1 MGILKKGT
9 TGADTLTSTAIGD
22 TLSGGAGNDTYIVRH
37 ASVAIE
43 DPYAADTSS
52 PYDSAFY
59 VSTGGTDTV
68 QTSYLDAAGVYSLRD
83 FYGIE
88 NLTYTGTLG
97 ARLQGNNLANIITG
111 NARNDTIE
119 GGQGADNLRGMGGDD
134 LISGGAGNDTLDGG
148 ANGTGGDTM
157 AGGTGDDLYIV
168 NAAAD
173 QTLEGVN
180 RGFDTIQSTGTV
192 KSLNLGKYVNFEGL
206 RYTGTTAAIL
216 TGNASSNAVTSTSS
230 TADKLYG
237 LAGNDTL
244 GGGAGADSMYGGVG
258 DDTYLVNST
267 DKIFENANEGT
278 DTLSGTIKS
287 IATTASGANF
297 ATTIEN
303 LTYTGTD
310 TSTLTGNNLNNYII
324 GGSGNNT
331 INALNG
337 NDTIDGAAGN
347 DSIVSGNGNDYL
359 IGGAGTDTL
368 VGGAGDDRYV
378 INDAVDKVTEGLDS
392 SGGAN
397 DWIYS
402 GIDIKLSNTKYTNV
416 NNLLLTNN
424 SWVGEGSAGNNIII
438 GNENENFLSG
448 MGGNDILIGSGE
460 GPIGSPILLSANYYY
475 NVAPNDDVLDGGA
488 GNDTLIGSDDSGSFV
503 AGDALLGGLGDDTYI
518 IQSRSST
525 VSDSGGTDTVISLV
539 DGTLSLED
547 YAGIERA
554 KLSDYYTGLP
564 ELSSLTSR
572 LTAAGVAA
580 SFGAGNY
587 YGFSG
592 NLIGNDLANTL
603 TGNSAENLLD
613 GGSGNDT
620 LYGGNG
626 ADTLIGGAGTD
637 SLVGGDG
644 DDVYEIGTGDVI
656 VETSTGGDGDAIRSA
671 SITSLGS
678 SYANIEG
685 LYYTGTESVAM
696 NGVDMRN
703 DLLGGGAGNDTISG
717 LSGNDSLYGGG
728 GNDSINGGNDSD
740 SLTGGDGADTVNG
753 GSGDDYIYGNAG
765 GDSLIG
771 GDGNDHLYGGSGA
784 YTGDTLTGNDTLD
797 GGAGNDT
804 LEGGDGNDVL
814 NATGQAV
821 SLSAYN
827 ISGDDLKGGAGNDTF
842 RFSEA
847 YGATAQYS
855 QEYFATGHLV
865 ADFAS
870 GSDKLSVSKALVGN
884 GDTTLTSATATAGTA
899 YVSPT
904 TTFSKAAEL
913 VIFSGDVGVEFSYGA
928 YSGINTYVTTLQVAT
943 ALGSADASFALGD
956 ERLFVLNDG
965 EDSAIFQFVS
975 ANTDAVVTGAEVKL
989 IGVVAGDASLV
1000 ASDFSLF

>member
-1 MGILKKGT
+1 MGILKNGT
-9 TGADTLTSTAIGD
+9 SGANTLTSTAIGD
-22 TLSGGAGNDTYIVRH
+22 TLSGGNGNDTYVVGH
-37 ASVAIE
+37 AAVVIL
-43 DPYAADTSS
+43 DPYSADTSYHGS
-52 PYDSAFY
+52 SYY
-59 VSTGGTDTV
+59 STGGTDIIR
-68 QTSYLDAAGVYSLRD
+68 TSYLDAAGVYSLRD

-88 NLTYTGTLG
+88 NLTYTGSLA

-111 NARNDTIE
+111 NALNDTIE
-119 GGQGADNLRGMGGDD
+119 GGQGADNLRGMAGND

-157 AGGTGDDLYIV
+157 AGGSGDDLYIV

-206 RYTGTTAAIL
+206 RYTGTTAATL

-244 GGGAGADSMYGGVG
+244 GGGSGADSMYGSVG
-258 DDTYLVNST
+258 DDTYLVDTT
-267 DKIFENANEGT
+267 DKVYENANEGI

-287 IATTASGANF
+287 IATTVSGANF

-303 LTYTGTD
+303 LTYTGTGIA
-310 TSTLTGNNLNNYII
+310 TLTGNNLNNYII
-324 GGSGNNT
+324 GGSGNNI

-359 IGGAGTDTL
+359 IGAAGTDTL

-378 INDAVDKVTEGLDS
+378 INDAVDRVTEGLDS
-392 SGGAN
+392 VGGAN

-438 GNENENFLSG
+438 GNDNENHLSG
-448 MGGNDILIGSGE
+448 MGGNDILIGSGY
-460 GPIGSPILLSANYYY
+460 GAIGSPISLTSGSYYY
-475 NVAPNDDVLDGGA
+475 EAPNDDVLDGGA
-488 GNDTLIGSDDSGSFV
+488 GNDTLIGNDDSGSY
-503 AGDALLGGLGDDTYI
+503 AGGDALLGGLGDDTYI
-518 IQSRSST
+518 IRNTSST

-547 YAGIERA
+547 YAGIEKA

-603 TGNSAENLLD
+603 TGNSSNNLLD
-613 GGSGNDT
+613 GGNGNDT
-620 LYGGNG
+620 LYGGDG

-637 SLVGGDG
+637 SLIGGDG
-644 DDVYEIGTGDVI
+644 NDVYEIGTGDII
-656 VETSTGGDGDAIRSA
+656 VETSTGGTGDAIRSS

-678 SYANIEG
+678 GYANIEG
-685 LYYTGTESVAM
+685 LYYIGTASVAM
-696 NGVDMRN
+696 NGADARN
-703 DLLGGGAGNDTISG
+703 DLLGGGSGNDTITG
-717 LSGNDSLYGGG
+717 FSGNDTLYGGG
-728 GNDSINGGNDSD
+728 GNDSINGGDGSD
-740 SLTGGDGADTVNG
+740 SLSGDDGADTVNG
-753 GSGDDYIYGNAG
+753 GGDNDYIYGNAG

-771 GDGNDHLYGGSGA
+771 GEGNDHLYGGSGA

-814 NATGQAV
+814 NATGQTVAL
-821 SLSAYN
+821 LSYN
-827 ISGDDLKGGAGNDTF
+827 TSGDHLSGGAGNDTF

-847 YGATAQYS
+847 YGSTAEYS
-855 QEYFATGHLV
+855 NEYLATGHFV

-870 GSDKLSVSKALVGN
+870 GSDKLSISKTLVGN
-884 GDTTLTSATATAGTA
+884 GDTTLTSAAATAGTA
-899 YVSPT
+899 YVAPT
-904 TTFSKAAEL
+904 TTFSKSAEL
-913 VIFSGDVGVEFSYGA
+913 VIFSGDVGVEFSYGSF
-928 YSGINTYVTTLQVAT
+928 SGINGYVTALQVAT
-943 ALGSADASFALGD
+943 ALGSADANFAVGD

-989 IGVVAGDASLV
+989 IGVVSADASLV